1 MLCKIE
7 PGKNPQKTCVGK
19 YHGKGFSPVNPRT
32 TSPST
37 TTAAAQQANKVSSP
51 EGRQG
56 AVTQLPTAS
65 TGSGKKEQ

>member
-1 MLCKIE
+1 MLYKIE
-7 PGKNPQKTCVGK
+7 PGKNPQMTRAGK
-19 YHGKGFSPVNPRT
+19 YYGKGFSPVNPRT

-37 TTAAAQQANKVSSP
+37 TTAAAQQADKVSSP
-51 EGRQG
+51 EGRQA